1 VVKKS
6 LLVLLFVFIV
16 QGLSA
21 ETPEFIKAFNH
32 SSYVNNFSIEFPRF
46 ISEQERAYLHA
57 KIASLIATGNGEM
70 AIAIVDDFYGLE
82 ANEFS
87 TALFNHWQIG
97 QAGRDN
103 GVLITIK
110 PTQSGPGR
118 QIYISTGYGAESLV
132 TDALAKRI
140 IELEIKPAFIQGNI
154 FEGLNL
160 ATDSIIL
167 LLNDGVPLEP
177 SVEKPRI
184 SSKQSS
190 LKDYGILLLIML
202 WVFMFMFRL
211 GSGRHSTRNLLL
223 GSLLLGSGRSSSS
236 GFGGGGF
243 GGGGF
248 GGGFGGGGGAGGS
261 W

>member
-1 VVKKS
+1 MKKS

-16 QGLSA
+16 QGLRA

-118 QIYISTGYGAESLV
+118 QIYISTGYGAESKV

-140 IELEIKPAFIQGNI
+140 IEQEIKPAFVVGRI
-154 FEGLNL
+154 FDGLNQ
-160 ATDSIIL
+160 ATDSIIR
-167 LLNDGVPLEP
+167 LLNDGVVPALALEN
-177 SVEKPRI
+177 PRI
-184 SSKQSS
+184 ASK
-190 LKDYGILLLIML
+190 KTTWRDYVVALVILLWIFGFL
-202 WVFMFMFRL
+202 FRL
-211 GSGRHSTRNLLL
+211 GTSRQSTRNTLL
-223 GSLLLGSGRSSSS
+223 GSLLLGSSHHSSSSS
-236 GFGGGGF
+236 GFGGF